1 MRMSKERISKE
12 RMSKEDAIA
21 QLANVFRRYGYEG
34 ATLARLSK
42 AAGLGKASLYHHF
55 PRGKEEMAEA
65 VLNYVN
71 HCFQSLVLE
80 PLQGPGKPAERIDK
94 MSQNIC
100 KFYRFGEDPC
110 LLSILTLGEAKDLFE
125 KPVKCAFEA
134 WLDALAG
141 VLVEAG
147 FEPAQAYR
155 RAEDAIIQIQGVL
168 VLSRSLDSTTA
179 FDRVITLLPKTLL
192 KD

>member
-1 MRMSKERISKE
+1 M

-21 QLANVFRRYGYEG
+21 QLAEVFRTYEG
-34 ATLARLSK
+34 ATLTRLSK
-42 AAGLGKASLYHHF
+42 ATGLGKASLYHHF

-71 HCFQSLVLE
+71 HCFQTVVLE
-80 PLQGPGKPAERIDK
+80 PLQGPDKPAERIDK
-94 MSQNIC
+94 MSKNIC
-100 KFYRFGEDPC
+100 EFYRFGQDPC
-110 LLSILTLGEAKDLFE
+110 LLSILTMGDAKDLFDE
-125 KPVKCAFEA
+125 SVKGTFET
-134 WLDALAG
+134 WLDTLAG

-147 FEPAQAYR
+147 FNPTQAYR

-168 VLSRSLDSTTA
+168 VLSRSLNSTVA
-179 FDRVITLLPKTLL
+179 FERVIAALPNNLL

>member
-1 MRMSKERISKE
+1 MH
-12 RMSKEDAIA
+12 MSKEDAIA
-21 QLANVFRRYGYEG
+21 QFAKVFRKYGYEG
-34 ATLARLSK
+34 ATLTRLSK

-71 HCFQSLVLE
+71 HCFQTLVLE
-80 PLQGPGKPAERIDK
+80 PLQGPGKPAERIYR
-94 MSQNIC
+94 MSQNIRE
-100 KFYRFGEDPC
+100 FYRVGQDPC
-110 LLSILTLGEAKDLFE
+110 LLSILTLGDAKDLFDA
-125 KPVKCAFEA
+125 PVKRAFET
-134 WLDALAG
+134 WLDTLAG

-147 FEPAQAYR
+147 CKPAEAYR

-168 VLSRSLDSTTA
+168 VLSRSLDSTDT
-179 FDRVITLLPKTLL
+179 FERVITTLPDNLL